1 MTPTPHTGSSDVSG
15 TDRQLVLLMAH
26 AVSQPL
32 RLNDHTEASLS
43 VYAVFWSVAAS
54 EGRTQVE
61 VAESTGL
68 SSKTVSRVISH
79 IGMAR
84 DGLGWIKQVLDED
97 DRRVRRLYL
106 SSRGKTLLGRML
118 RDMKNI
124 GKHRIRG

>member
-1 MTPTPHTGSSDVSG
+1 
-15 TDRQLVLLMAH
+15 
-26 AVSQPL
+26 
-32 RLNDHTEASLS
+32 LNDHTEASLS